1 MWGGA
6 AQDELHGPQGRTVL
20 AALALADGPV
30 SADELAERLWDGR
43 RPRAWEGGLRVLVH
57 RLRQALQPVLR
68 SADPVPFKGRCY
80 RLETDHAWIDARA
93 AETLL
98 VHAESEE
105 SSGDGRAAG
114 LAHASAC
121 ITRRSFLPGVDGH
134 WVSQERSRLADLR
147 GRALRCLAGA
157 WLESGNE
164 SAAVGVAQEAFEL
177 DRMSTRAALT
187 LVQAQLSQGEH
198 AHAMRSLEEHRRPC
212 APSASVSRRA
222 RRPAQA
228 HTGSLSRRQRRSNR
242 RLRHWRADAEMKVI
256 HHVSQIGAPPDR
268 VYARITTQ
276 DGLSGWWSTEVAA
289 SRAEVGAV
297 VEFTFQSGFNPEME
311 ITELDDGRA
320 LGWKCIGGTTRGPT
334 TRSASSF
341 PPRRPSPAARRCA
354 SAALRHRAR
363 R

>member
-1 MWGGA
+1 MNFQPHSQATDQSSASAASEGGPSGFASSYPTSRWQLYLTGEVRAVSMWGSA

-57 RLRQALQPVLR
+57 RLRQALQPILL
-68 SADPVPFKGRCY
+68 SADPVPFRDRCY

-93 AETLL
+93 AKTLL

-121 ITRRSFLPGVDGH
+121 ITRRPFLPGVDGH
-134 WVSQERSRLADLR
+134 WASRERRRLADLR

-157 WLESGNE
+157 WLERGNE

-177 DRMSTRAALT
+177 DRTSTRAALT

-198 AHAMRSLEEHRRPC
+198 AHAMRSLEEHRAAVR
-212 APSASVSRRA
+212 
-222 RRPAQA
+222 
-228 HTGSLSRRQRRSNR
+228 SLGV
-242 RLRHWRADAEMKVI
+242 D
-256 HHVSQIGAPPDR
+256 
-268 VYARITTQ
+268 
-276 DGLSGWWSTEVAA
+276 LS
-289 SRAEVGAV
+289 
-297 VEFTFQSGFNPEME
+297 PE
-311 ITELDDGRA
+311 L
-320 LGWKCIGGTTRGPT
+320 
-334 TRSASSF
+334 
-341 PPRRPSPAARRCA
+341 
-354 SAALRHRAR
+354 AALRRRIQAR
-363 R
+363 SRGSNVAPTAG